1 MKQDL
6 TYYMKLVTSEY
17 RNSKKFNAYLK
28 KILEIL
34 CATDT
39 TAEEL
44 IEAFNIDLAVGKQL
58 DILGLIIGRG
68 RTVNFQPK
76 AGMSA
81 VLDDYYYRLILKAK
95 IVWNHWNGTLPQLI
109 ESWQMLCPEGKILFF
124 DNQNMSMDVVLIGE
138 FSQMEKELI
147 DNGYIVPKP
156 EGVRINFIVI
166 ESPDGIPLFSYGYDN
181 ELLGGYGTHWFNLD
195 RYQIFGYGEENETIA
210 GYGTGYWA

>member
-1 MKQDL
+1 MYDS
-6 TYYMKLVTSEY
+6 TYYLKLITSEY
-17 RNSKKFNAYLK
+17 RHSPKFNAWLRK
-28 KILEIL
+28 LIEIG
-34 CATDT
+34 CAADT
-39 TAEEL
+39 TAED
-44 IEAFNIDLAVGKQL
+44 IINAFNIDFAVGNQL
-58 DILGLIIGRG
+58 DILGLIIGRS

-81 VLDDYYYRLILKAK
+81 VLDDNYYRLVLKAK

-109 ESWQMLCPEGKILFF
+109 ENWQVLFPNGKILFF

-138 FSQMEKELI
+138 FSQMEKDLI

-166 ESPDGIPLFSYGYDN
+166 ETPEGIPLFSYGYDN

-195 RYQIFGYGEENETIA
+195 RYQIFGYGEETENIA
-210 GYGTGYWA
+210 GYGNGYWA